1 MDVNS
6 LIVQF
11 EKETVKLSLERK
23 YTHVN
28 SVTLP
33 FHEVKF
39 EGAYE
44 KIYSSEVFL
53 PLQQSCIGLD
63 RFNIEEK
70 LYVEHMGLLNESQF

>member
-6 LIVQF
+6 LIFQF
-11 EKETVKLSLERK
+11 EKETVKRSLEKK

-28 SVTLP
+28 FVTLP

-44 KIYSSEVFL
+44 KTYSSEVFL

-63 RFNIEEK
+63 RFNTGEK
-70 LYVEHMGLLNESQF
+70 SYLDHMDLLNESQF